1 MKKSILLIIT
11 LAFLNACAEYTA
23 LVGPTYTMVKSGSIA
38 HTGTSYASSYA
49 IKKTLGQSPGEYVT
63 SLVRKNNEEVGIEGS
78 KKIINNNFN
87 SSLAD
92 ELDNISKE
100 VISNSSKDK
109 LDDDLTILTI
119 GR

>member
-23 LVGPTYTMVKSGSIA
+23 LVGPTYTMAKSGSIA

-63 SLVRKNNEEVGIEGS
+63 SLIRKNNSIDSFLTEKENLRECQTTHS
-78 KKIINNNFN
+78 
-87 SSLAD
+87 SSLSEIFFETLD
-92 ELDNISKE
+92 EIDCFQDPFNILK
-100 VISNSSKDK
+100 
-109 LDDDLTILTI
+109 
-119 GR
+119 